1 MTNDIIDVIVQGN
14 WQISYVFLQ
23 IAILDTTFTLSKVV
37 LNHKIAEKLAL
48 EADHLFYMIFCDSAF
63 EPFEVTAYEEV
74 WWDSKKPYI
83 TFFDK
88 SCTVFQEKLDQEVN
102 EKIKNLK
109 VSKKKVI
116 VEVMDI
122 NWIYSDGKNF
132 NQIIP
137 SLSDIIQEKLSF
149 GDSTFMKSL
158 LATFW
163 PTQ

>member
-1 MTNDIIDVIVQGN
+1 M
-14 WQISYVFLQ
+14 
-23 IAILDTTFTLSKVV
+23 
-37 LNHKIAEKLAL
+37 
-48 EADHLFYMIFCDSAF
+48 
-63 EPFEVTAYEEV
+63 
-74 WWDSKKPYI
+74 
-83 TFFDK
+83 
-88 SCTVFQEKLDQEVN
+88 N

-122 NWIYSDGKNF
+122 NWIYSDGKSF

-163 PTQ
+163 PT